1 MSTGNL
7 RLPADPVH
15 LTPDRLADNER
26 LVRRR
31 FWPKLRA
38 AIGRIP
44 FAEDA
49 VAAFYCATDPAT
61 PLHVKAG
68 LLGALAYFILPADMV
83 PDLLAGL
90 GFTDD
95 AAVLLGAVRAVSSH
109 LRPDHYDRARSA
121 LAADPDVI
129 RSDAARLDDVP

>member
-1 MSTGNL
+1 MSIGNH
-7 RLPADPVH
+7 RLPAD
-15 LTPDRLADNER
+15 PDRLADNER

-49 VAAFYCATDPAT
+49 VAALYCATDRET
-61 PLHVKAG
+61 PLHVKAV

-83 PDLLAGL
+83 PDVLAGL

-95 AAVLLGAVRAVSSH
+95 AAVLMGAIQAVSSH
-109 LRPDHYDRARSA
+109 LRPEHYDRARSA
-121 LAADPDVI
+121 LAADPAMPTPD
-129 RSDAARLDDVP
+129 RTGPDAAPLSR